1 MCTKVRINRTGSE
14 TKAVGKPITGVSSFA
29 YASHTKGRWNVL
41 SFIQSVAAWSR
52 ARLTRQEI
60 A

>member
-14 TKAVGKPITGVSSFA
+14 TKAVGKPITGVRWSA
-29 YASHTKGRWNVL
+29 YASHTTGRWNVL
-41 SFIQSVAAWSR
+41 SSIPSVAAWSR
-52 ARLTRQEI
+52 ARWTRQES

>member
-1 MCTKVRINRTGSE
+1 MCLNVRVSRTGSE
-14 TKAVGKPITGVSSFA
+14 TKAVGKVITALSSPA

-41 SFIQSVAAWSR
+41 SSIPSVAAWSR
-52 ARLTRQEI
+52 ARLTRKEM